1 MEDWACN
8 VVRMLFPQRHA
19 SWGCYAS
26 AACFAAVVTNTASA
40 ADINPSYAVKPVRV
54 IVPSGAGGA
63 DDVIARILAAKL
75 SELYSQQFIVDNRP
89 GAGGIVGH
97 ALVIK
102 APADG
107 YTLLLGARS
116 MAGTRFV
123 NAQVNSDVLRDYT
136 PISLLEHSHFVMLV
150 HPSVP
155 ARNVKDY
162 IALAKVRPGK
172 MTYAS
177 LGTGQTT
184 YWCVTLFN
192 SMARIN
198 AVEIPYKTGTSA
210 IVDLIAGQVDY
221 FFPSAVLA
229 LSNRDK
235 LRALAVTGAE
245 RSALLPD
252 VPTMSEA
259 ALPGYDMPSSRTL
272 LGPSG
277 MHRDIVVS
285 LNAAIGRAL
294 AAPDLRERFVKA
306 GSQPAP
312 STPEELTRRYAA
324 WAADFARIAKDAG
337 IRPQ

>member
-1 MEDWACN
+1 MNSSALRNTCLIAANLCASMAWA
-8 VVRMLFPQRHA
+8 A
-19 SWGCYAS
+19 G
-26 AACFAAVVTNTASA
+26 TADA
-40 ADINPSYAVKPVRV
+40 YPVKPAR
-54 IVPSGAGGA
+54 IIAPSGAGGA
-63 DDVIARILAAKL
+63 DDVVARILAAKL
-75 SELYSQQFIVDNRP
+75 SELYGQQFVVENRP

-97 ALVIK
+97 AQVVK
-102 APADG
+102 SPPDG

-162 IALAKVRPGK
+162 IALAQSRPGK

-192 SMARIN
+192 SMARID
-198 AVEIPYKTGTSA
+198 ATEIPYKTGVSA

-229 LSNRDK
+229 VANREK
-235 LRALAVTGAE
+235 LRALAVTGAA
-245 RSALLPD
+245 RSHLLPD
-252 VPTMSEA
+252 VPTMNEA
-259 ALPGYDMPSSRTL
+259 ALPGYDMPSSRTM
-272 LGPSG
+272 LGPAALP
-277 MHRDIVVS
+277 RDIVTS
-285 LNAAIGRAL
+285 LNATIARAL
-294 AAPDLRERFVKA
+294 AAPDLRERFMKA

-312 STPEELTRRYAA
+312 SSPETLAKLYAV

-337 IRPQ
+337 IKPQ

>member
-1 MEDWACN
+1 MGD
-8 VVRMLFPQRHA
+8 
-19 SWGCYAS
+19 WGCNLPRVMRSPVLRVALLISATLCAS
-26 AACFAAVVTNTASA
+26 TVPAAETY
-40 ADINPSYAVKPVRV
+40 PVKPVRI

-63 DDVIARILAAKL
+63 DDVVARILAAKL
-75 SELYSQQFIVDNRP
+75 SELAGQQFIVENRP
-89 GAGGIVGH
+89 GAGGILGH
-97 ALVIK
+97 ALVLK
-102 APADG
+102 APPDG

-123 NAQVNSDVLRDYT
+123 NAQVNMDVLRDYT

-162 IALAKVRPGK
+162 IALARTRPGK

-198 AVEIPYKTGTSA
+198 AVEIPYKTGVSA
-210 IVDLIAGQVDY
+210 IVDLISGQVDY

-229 LSNRDK
+229 LANRDK
-235 LRALAVTGAE
+235 LRALAVTGSE
-245 RSALLPD
+245 RSTMLPD

-272 LGPSG
+272 LGPAG
-277 MHRDIVVS
+277 MRRDIVAT
-285 LNAAIGRAL
+285 LNTAVGRAL
-294 AAPDLRERFVKA
+294 AAPDLRDRFNKA

-312 STPEELTRRYAA
+312 SSPEELARRYAE
-324 WAADFARIAKDAG
+324 WAVDFARIAKDAG
-337 IRPQ
+337 IKPQ

>member
-1 MEDWACN
+1 M
-8 VVRMLFPQRHA
+8 VLMLAAILHA
-19 SWGCYAS
+19 SAVL
-26 AACFAAVVTNTASA
+26 AAEAYP
-40 ADINPSYAVKPVRV
+40 IKPVRI

-63 DDVIARILAAKL
+63 DDVVARILAAKL
-75 SELYSQQFIVDNRP
+75 SELYGQQFVLENRP

-97 ALVIK
+97 AQVIK
-102 APADG
+102 AAPDG

-162 IALAKVRPGK
+162 IALARARPGK

-198 AVEIPYKTGTSA
+198 AVEIPYKTGVSA

-229 LSNRDK
+229 LANREK
-235 LRALAVTGAE
+235 LRALAVTGSE

-252 VPTMSEA
+252 VPTLSEA

-272 LGPSG
+272 LGPAG
-277 MHRDIVVS
+277 MPRDIVAS
-285 LNAAIGRAL
+285 LNAAVGRAL
-294 AAPDLRERFVKA
+294 AAPDLRERFMKA

-312 STPEELTRRYAA
+312 SSPEALAKLYAA

-337 IRPQ
+337 IKPQ